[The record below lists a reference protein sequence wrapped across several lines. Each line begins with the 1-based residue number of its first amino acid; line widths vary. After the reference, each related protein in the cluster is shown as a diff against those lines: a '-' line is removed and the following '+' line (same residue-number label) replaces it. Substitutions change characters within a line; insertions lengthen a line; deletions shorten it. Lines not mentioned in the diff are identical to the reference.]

1 MGTVQRTA
9 ADAVIETVAVY
20 SIVWHLSRPRCAAL
34 YFVRKALRRRCRAH
48 PGAQQACGRERGD
61 DEGQEDTLARKVHK
75 KLLVECISAY
85 GGHLPE
91 DGLGKKVV
99 VAKEA
104 VSYDVQRRCIKGEGL
119 HKRTLMHN

>member
-1 MGTVQRTA
+1 M
-9 ADAVIETVAVY
+9 IETVAVY

-34 YFVRKALRRRCRAH
+34 YFVLKALRRRCRAR
-48 PGAQQACGRERGD
+48 PGAQQECGRERGD

-75 KLLVECISAY
+75 QLLVEYISAH

-91 DGLGKKVV
+91 DGLSKKVV

-104 VSYDVQRRCIKGEGL
+104 VGYDVQRCCMKGEGL

>member
-1 MGTVQRTA
+1 VPLCTL
-9 ADAVIETVAVY
+9 
-20 SIVWHLSRPRCAAL
+20 SLKLSRGAAAP
-34 YFVRKALRRRCRAH
+34 AL
-48 PGAQQACGRERGD
+48 ERSKNAAVSGGD
-61 DEGQEDTLARKVHK
+61 DEGQEDTLARRVHK
-75 KLLVECISAY
+75 KLLVECISAH

-119 HKRTLMHN
+119 HKRTLMHNCVLIPMHP